1 MKSDH
6 LVSLRLFGI
15 ILVLLILAPL
25 FLPQYIVFLLSQALI
40 FGILAMSLDILVG
53 FTGLPSLGHAA
64 FMGIGA
70 YSVAILSTEHGVGFW
85 GCLVG
90 AVLLAAV
97 VAAIFGLIALRATAV
112 YFLMITLALAMIVW
126 GVAYRWYRLTK
137 GDNGITGIVRPE
149 LGLPWSLWSETNFFY
164 FVLFFFVISYLILY
178 LLMRSPFGYTL
189 VGMRDSESRMQ
200 AMGYNTWLH
209 KYTAYVV
216 AGTFGGLAGALWAY
230 FNGFVSPPD
239 IELGISIEIL
249 LMVLL
254 GGAASFIGPFIG
266 ACVVVFMKQYLSI
279 YVGRWLMILG
289 ASYIITVLY
298 LPQGI
303 NGGLEALLGVGTS
316 KGILDRFNLKNLFNR
331 KETIT

>member
-1 MKSDH
+1 M
-6 LVSLRLFGI
+6 
-15 ILVLLILAPL
+15 
-25 FLPQYIVFLLSQALI
+25 
-40 FGILAMSLDILVG
+40 
-53 FTGLPSLGHAA
+53 
-64 FMGIGA
+64 
-70 YSVAILSTEHGVGFW
+70 
-85 GCLVG
+85 
-90 AVLLAAV
+90 
-97 VAAIFGLIALRATAV
+97 
-112 YFLMITLALAMIVW
+112 
-126 GVAYRWYRLTK
+126 
-137 GDNGITGIVRPE
+137 
-149 LGLPWSLWSETNFFY
+149 
-164 FVLFFFVISYLILY
+164 
-178 LLMRSPFGYTL
+178 
-189 VGMRDSESRMQ
+189 
-200 AMGYNTWLH
+200 
-209 KYTAYVV
+209 